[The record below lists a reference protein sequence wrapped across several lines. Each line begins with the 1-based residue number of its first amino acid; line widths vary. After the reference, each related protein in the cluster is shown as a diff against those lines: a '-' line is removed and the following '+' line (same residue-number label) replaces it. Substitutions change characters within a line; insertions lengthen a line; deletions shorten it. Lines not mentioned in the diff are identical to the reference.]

1 MFIES
6 LSKGLAILEAFQPD
20 APTLT
25 LSELARRT
33 GMSMGSAQ
41 RITHTLATLGYLD
54 KDPHTRAYRVG
65 PRVLR
70 LARSYMQS
78 VDLQRASQLPM
89 QQLAREIGETVNV
102 SVRSGLDIVYVLRIP
117 GQDSIVLPNL
127 WVGSN
132 LPLHFTSMG
141 RAMVAYLPEH
151 ERDAIIAQIEFP
163 FATNARTVDEATLRA
178 DLDEVRERGF
188 AVNDRDLRP
197 DLRSLAAP
205 VFNHDG
211 HAVAA
216 LGVAV
221 SANRYDLASL
231 LDRLVDPLTR
241 AAASVSHNLGFEP
254 THDERRQRSTAP
266 A

>member
-6 LSKGLAILEAFQPD
+6 LGKGLAVLEAFQPD

-25 LSELARRT
+25 LSDLARRT

-41 RITHTLATLGYLD
+41 RITHTLTTLGYLD

-89 QQLAREIGETVNV
+89 QQLAQEIGETVNV
-102 SVRSGLDIVYVLRIP
+102 SVRSGMDIVYVLRIP

-132 LPLHFTSMG
+132 LPLQFTSMG
-141 RAMVAYLPEH
+141 RAMVAYLPER
-151 ERDAIIAQIEFP
+151 ERDAIIGRIEFP
-163 FATNARTVDEATLRA
+163 FATNAREVSEAAFRA
-178 DLDEVRERGF
+178 DLEQIRTDGF
-188 AVNDRDLRP
+188 AINDRDLRP

-205 VFNHDG
+205 IFNHEG

-221 SANRYDLASL
+221 SANRYDLAAL
-231 LDRLVDPLTR
+231 HDRLVDPLTR
-241 AAASVSHNLGFEP
+241 AAASVSHNLGFED
-254 THDERRQRSTAP
+254 TRDGRRQRSTAP

>member
-6 LSKGLAILEAFQPD
+6 LSKGLAVLEAFQPD
-20 APTLT
+20 APALS

-41 RITHTLATLGYLD
+41 RITHTLTTLGYLD
-54 KDPHTRAYRVG
+54 KDPDTKAYRVG

-78 VDLQRASQLPM
+78 VDLQRASQRPM
-89 QQLAREIGETVNV
+89 QDLAREIGETVNV
-102 SVRSGLDIVYVLRIP
+102 SVRSGMDIVYVLRIP

-132 LPLHFTSMG
+132 LPLQFTSMG
-141 RAMVAYLPEH
+141 RVMIAHLEPAEVES
-151 ERDAIIAQIEFP
+151 IIGQIAFP
-163 FATNARTVDEATLRA
+163 FATNAREVSEAAFRL
-178 DLDEVRERGF
+178 DLSEIHERGY
-188 AVNDRDLRP
+188 AINDRDLRP

-205 VFNHDG
+205 IFNHD
-211 HAVAA
+211 ARVVAA

-221 SANRYDLASL
+221 SAHRYDVRSL
-231 LDRLVDPLTR
+231 HDRLVDPLLR
-241 AAASVSHNLGFEP
+241 AAAAVSQNLGFEP
-254 THDERRQRSTAP
+254 TDDGRRRLARPP

>member
-6 LSKGLAILEAFQPD
+6 LAKGLAILEAFQPD

-33 GMSMGSAQ
+33 DMSMGSAQ
-41 RITHTLATLGYLD
+41 RITHTLTTLGYLD

-89 QQLAREIGETVNV
+89 QQLAREVGETVNV
-102 SVRSGLDIVYVLRIP
+102 SVRSGMDIVYVLRIP

-141 RAMVAYLPEH
+141 CAMVAHLPED
-151 ERDAIIAQIEFP
+151 ERETVVRRITFP
-163 FATNARTVDEATLRA
+163 FATNAREVTEAGFRDELQRI
-178 DLDEVRERGF
+178 RERGY

-197 DLRSLAAP
+197 DLRSIAAP
-205 VFNHDG
+205 IFNHEG

-221 SANRYDLASL
+221 SAQRYDLDAL
-231 LDRLVDPLTR
+231 QDRLVDPLTR
-241 AAASVSHNLGFEP
+241 AAASVSHNLGFDTASDGRRPRP
-254 THDERRQRSTAP
+254 TAST
-266 A
+266 

>member
-1 MFIES
+1 MLIES
-6 LSKGLAILEAFQPD
+6 LRKGLAVLEAFQPD

-25 LSELARRT
+25 LSQLARRT
-33 GMSMGSAQ
+33 GMSTGSAQ
-41 RITHTLATLGYLD
+41 RVTHTLTTLGYLD

-65 PRVLR
+65 PRVLG

-89 QQLAREIGETVNV
+89 QELAREIGETVNV
-102 SVRSGLDIVYVLRIP
+102 SVRSGMDIVYVLRIP

-141 RAMVAYLPEH
+141 RVMVAFLPEH
-151 ERDAIIAQIEFP
+151 EREAIVRQIEFP
-163 FATNARTVDEATLRA
+163 FATNARAVSEADFRA
-178 DLDEVRERGF
+178 DLEQIRADGF
-188 AVNDRDLRP
+188 AINDRDLRP

-205 VFNHDG
+205 IFNHEG

-221 SANRYDLASL
+221 SANRYDLTAL
-231 LDRLVDPLTR
+231 HDRLVDPLTR
-241 AAASVSHNLGFEP
+241 AAASVSHNLGFDP
-254 THDERRQRSTAP
+254 TSDGRRQRTTAP

>member
-6 LSKGLAILEAFQPD
+6 LAKGLAILEAFQPD

-33 GMSMGSAQ
+33 EMSMGSAQ
-41 RITHTLATLGYLD
+41 RVTHTLTTLGYLD

-89 QQLAREIGETVNV
+89 QQLARAVGETVNV
-102 SVRSGLDIVYVLRIP
+102 SVRSGTDIVYVLRIP
-117 GQDSIVLPNL
+117 GNDSIVLPNL

-141 RAMVAYLPEH
+141 RAMVAFLPADEQ
-151 ERDAIIAQIEFP
+151 EAVVRRIAFP
-163 FATNARTVDEATLRA
+163 FATNAREVTEAAFRD
-178 DLDEVRERGF
+178 DLERILERGY

-205 VFNHDG
+205 VFNHEG
-211 HAVAA
+211 HVVAA

-221 SANRYDLASL
+221 SAQRYDLAML
-231 LDRLVDPLTR
+231 QDRLVDPLTR
-241 AAASVSHNLGFEP
+241 AAATVSHNLGFDAAR
-254 THDERRQRSTAP
+254 DERRRPPTGTT
-266 A
+266 

>member
-1 MFIES
+1 VFIES
-6 LSKGLAILEAFQPD
+6 LAKGLSVLEAFQPD

-41 RITHTLATLGYLD
+41 RITHTLVTLGYLD

-89 QQLAREIGETVNV
+89 QQLAREVGETVNV
-102 SVRSGLDIVYVLRIP
+102 SVRSGMDIVYVLRIP

-141 RAMVAYLPEH
+141 RAMVAFLADD
-151 ERDAIIAQIEFP
+151 ERESIVRRIAFP
-163 FATNARTVDEATLRA
+163 FATNAREVSEADFLD
-178 DLDEVRERGF
+178 DLERIRERGY

-205 VFNHDG
+205 VFNHEG

-221 SANRYDLASL
+221 SAQRYDLATL
-231 LDRLVDPLTR
+231 QDRLVDPLTR
-241 AAASVSHNLGFEP
+241 AAASVSHNLGFDTASDGRRRRP
-254 THDERRQRSTAP
+254 TAST
-266 A
+266 

>member
-6 LSKGLAILEAFQPD
+6 LAKGLSILEAFQPD

-41 RITHTLATLGYLD
+41 RVTHTLATLGYLD
-54 KDPHTRAYRVG
+54 KDPHTRRYRVG

-89 QQLAREIGETVNV
+89 QQVAHETGETVNV
-102 SVRSGLDIVYVLRIP
+102 SVRSGMDIVYVLRIP

-127 WVGSN
+127 WIGSN

-141 RAMVAYLPEH
+141 RAMVANLPDD
-151 ERDAIIAQIEFP
+151 ERKAIVRQIAFP
-163 FATNARTVDEATLRA
+163 FTTNAREVSEDDFWDDLEAI
-178 DLDEVRERGF
+178 RERGF

-205 VFNHDG
+205 IFNHEG
-211 HAVAA
+211 HVVAA

-221 SANRYDLASL
+221 SAQRYDLAAL
-231 LDRLVDPLTR
+231 LERLVDPLTR

-254 THDERRQRSTAP
+254 TGEGRRRRSTAST
-266 A
+266 